1 MKTIINNPKRLVH
14 LTVIGLALTVSS
26 CLSPKFANQIS
37 AKDDYPG
44 EYFENDTFSVT
55 IKNTKDKMTTIR
67 VIDRETGHESL
78 KMDIGPLEEAT
89 ILIKSTDLVLST
101 KMASLEYKVELTGE

>member
-1 MKTIINNPKRLVH
+1 MQNTKTGFLV
-14 LTVIGLALTVSS
+14 IALMSAIVLSG

-37 AKDDYPG
+37 AQEDYPG
-44 EYFENDTFSVT
+44 EYFEGDTFSVT
-55 IKNTKDKMTTIR
+55 IKNTKDKVTTIR
-67 VIDRETGHESL
+67 VIDRETGEESL
-78 KMDIGPLEEAT
+78 KMEIAPLSEVS